1 MLSVSREGAEVGVG
15 QPWEHADANA
25 KLVLNFSLI
34 GTVASFPFISQC
46 VEAVALWIAPLS

>member
-34 GTVASFPFISQC
+34 GTVASFPFISQF